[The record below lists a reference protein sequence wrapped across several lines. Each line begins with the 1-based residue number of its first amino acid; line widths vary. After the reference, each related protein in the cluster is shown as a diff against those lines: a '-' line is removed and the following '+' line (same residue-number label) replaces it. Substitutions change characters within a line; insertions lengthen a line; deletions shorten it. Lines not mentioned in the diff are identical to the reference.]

1 MKVLITILVLRV
13 RSVSS
18 LHFLPSA
25 MAGISTLWVP
35 LLTTLAG
42 IGSLTLLS
50 TAYSTIRFLTLHL
63 ITPSHPLQSYKRAG
77 PEPAYALITGSSAG
91 IGFGIARA
99 LIQQGFNI
107 ILLGHLAGELA
118 SAKEQL
124 QTLVPSA
131 SIQILAM
138 DARTASPEEMQ
149 AAVQSIAHLNVSIL
163 VNNVGGNPVTL
174 PPFRVLGNYS
184 SGDVD
189 AVINQNA
196 RFMARL
202 TAMMLPILSR
212 RKEEGGKGAERGERS
227 LIINLSSAGRIG
239 LPWLVMYGATKA
251 FNWAFS
257 CGLSRELSVD
267 PGTRHIDCLAILPG
281 DVKSQGNCEGVSAN
295 DPRSDEFAEQVVRK
309 VDCAI
314 GRGMKELRPWM
325 MHGVQDWVLGILPE
339 GVKSKELIKVL
350 GKKKDAFNGAWEKS
364 R

>member
-1 MKVLITILVLRV
+1 
-13 RSVSS
+13 
-18 LHFLPSA
+18 
-25 MAGISTLWVP
+25 MAVISTLWVP
-35 LLTTLAG
+35 LLATLAG

-63 ITPSHPLQSYKRAG
+63 IKPSRPLQSYKRAG
-77 PEPAYALITGSSAG
+77 SEPAYALVTGSSAG

-99 LIQQGFNI
+99 LVLQGFNI

-124 QTLVPSA
+124 LALVPSA
-131 SIQILAM
+131 SIQILVM
-138 DARTASPEEMQ
+138 DARTVSPEEMQ

-163 VNNVGGNPVTL
+163 VNNVGGNPVRL
-174 PPFRVLGNYS
+174 PPFRVLGDHS

-202 TAMMLPILSR
+202 TAIMLPILSR

-227 LIINLSSAGRIG
+227 LIINISSGGRIG

-257 CGLSRELSVD
+257 CGLSRELSID

-281 DVKSQGNCEGVSAN
+281 DVVTQANCEGISPN
-295 DPRSDEFAEQVVRK
+295 DPRADEFAEQVVRK
-309 VDCAI
+309 VDCAV
-314 GRGMKELRPWM
+314 GRGMKELAPWM
-325 MHGVQDWVLGILPE
+325 MHGVQEWVSGILPE
-339 GVKSKELIKVL
+339 GVKSKELIKAME
-350 GKKKDAFNGAWEKS
+350 KKKDAFNGAWEKS